1 MVTLCKNFLATMASE
16 AEQASRDKPGTS
28 SAQTTVPVSA
38 AEPFK
43 AVSRNNGIVFGSAA
57 HVPIH
62 DYIRA
67 FADTIP
73 AHCIVSA
80 SRISNQRIAMYLNS
94 KEAVLSAVNNGL
106 TFRGAFIQVLP
117 LVLPTTRLTLS
128 NVYTEIPNSVL
139 VKQVSAFCKV
149 VSQIRPIPIGFK
161 DKQLAHIMSFRR
173 QVQVLLT
180 PNVTL
185 PDFVNFIHAGTNY
198 RVFLSTEAARCFEC
212 GEAGHIGKNCKKT
225 ARPNESANS
234 TLTSTQAKGKSDPR
248 HPPKVSK
255 PLRSEPETLNLR
267 ASPVHTEK
275 PSGSS
280 PRPASSRSMV
290 DETAEGALARRPTTP
305 VAIVSRSNNNS
316 PPSSYPTGSS
326 QDKVPPLVTPT
337 IPLTQTLCDP
347 IWGAP
352 PAPSRLFA
360 DVVKRKQPPEPSLVD
375 SPKLTP
381 IVSATPP
388 RKLMRKV
395 SSPVTS
401 EPPSPVSVSL
411 PASPIPPSPA
421 STVDTAD
428 TDDVAVWDDTQTD
441 DESFDWASSFPSSQG
456 PLSSKEICKFLKIV
470 KARKKPLEVARK
482 FTSNISGLVRQ
493 LRPLRNSPLFTKSTQ
508 QRIYKLIKNLDI

>member
-1 MVTLCKNFLATMASE
+1 MAWEIICVACKELTHHSHNSIHLLIILSYIWFHIFFAIPSLSLLLTLTLLSCISF
-16 AEQASRDKPGTS
+16 S
-28 SAQTTVPVSA
+28 SSLPS
-38 AEPFK
+38 
-43 AVSRNNGIVFGSAA
+43 SS
-57 HVPIH
+57 PIS
-62 DYIRA
+62 
-67 FADTIP
+67 FSSSP
-73 AHCIVSA
+73 
-80 SRISNQRIAMYLNS
+80 YLS
-94 KEAVLSAVNNGL
+94 LL
-106 TFRGAFIQVLP
+106 LP
-117 LVLPTTRLTLS
+117 LPLLPSLS
-128 NVYTEIPNSVL
+128 
-139 VKQVSAFCKV
+139 
-149 VSQIRPIPIGFK
+149 
-161 DKQLAHIMSFRR
+161 
-173 QVQVLLT
+173 LL
-180 PNVTL
+180 L
-185 PDFVNFIHAGTNY
+185 PY
-198 RVFLSTEAARCFEC
+198 LSLLLSL
-212 GEAGHIGKNCKKT
+212 
-225 ARPNESANS
+225 PPLSLLLS
-234 TLTSTQAKGKSDPR
+234 LPR
-248 HPPKVSK
+248 S
-255 PLRSEPETLNLR
+255 
-267 ASPVHTEK
+267 
-275 PSGSS
+275 
-280 PRPASSRSMV
+280 
-290 DETAEGALARRPTTP
+290 
-305 VAIVSRSNNNS
+305 INNS

-337 IPLTQTLCDP
+337 ISLTQTLCDP
-347 IWGAP
+347 IWGEP

-411 PASPIPPSPA
+411 PASPIPSSPA
-421 STVDTAD
+421 STVDTVD